1 MYENTAEH
9 TSLIDAVPAVER
21 FLASQPT
28 LLQMKFDLLAAYRA
42 HVLSELLTKQ
52 SLNGKS
58 FDGGSTSD
66 AISVSTSYWDAQ
78 LQHRWSEFQAHAN
91 RHLPVV
97 ATVNQFLRPLYK
109 AASNLGRSL
118 QHLSSDN
125 STAVAASPVLAT
137 SPMSRKRRRFSG
149 PRSAMGGA
157 VLHAVVGH
165 GVSWHDSE
173 VAGVQR
179 QLELNSQ
186 VADAAKKVELWRAL
200 AFAVSSAAVVSIE
213 ELVDATA
220 RV

>member
-42 HVLSELLTKQ
+42 HVLSVLLTKQ
-52 SLNGKS
+52 S
-58 FDGGSTSD
+58 SD